1 MEELVGGINL
11 WELIQQ
17 FATFI
22 ARDLQHCTTAVV
34 HVPSVALTTTAGGAN
49 AKSEAI
55 VKWPDLDTNSMASN
69 SWQGEHLPTS
79 TDALATQADR
89 DEICQEGSAKAL
101 ATKMSLVRHH

>member
-1 MEELVGGINL
+1 MKFDKGDRE
-11 WELIQQ
+11 QQ
-17 FATFI
+17 CATFI

-34 HVPSVALTTTAGGAN
+34 HVPSVALTIRVGGVN

-79 TDALATQADR
+79 TELWQPKPTGMR
-89 DEICQEGSAKAL
+89 S
-101 ATKMSLVRHH
+101 VRKGQPKH

>member
-17 FATFI
+17 CATFI
-22 ARDLQHCTTAVV
+22 ARDLQHRTTAVV
-34 HVPSVALTTTAGGAN
+34 HVPSVALTIRVGGVN

-79 TDALATQADR
+79 TELWQPKPTGMR
-89 DEICQEGSAKAL
+89 S
-101 ATKMSLVRHH
+101 VRKGLPKH